1 MKLKVNKKKII
12 RIVII
17 ILLLICFIKN
27 YYNITSHIPF
37 FPIFWFEKQENWSLK
52 FVRYERFWEGLNFLY
67 FLDPDFIWRKDE
79 NWQLTWKC
87 REFAWGKISNI
98 WYYKDW
104 KKEWKWIWYYKN
116 WKISNVWYY
125 KNWLENWEFIY
136 YYVNWKNISTI
147 IKYDNWKVLEE
158 IHYYTWG
165 QIKSIINMENWLES
179 IYYNEDW
186 TVKDSFWGNKIF
198 FQIENWENKTE
209 YSNVDKNFCENINN
223 TIWNRCKKTEWLDYS
238 GNNIVTTIKWIW
250 WEKISDKDLQ
260 VWLDLLMENW
270 DWFYWNLDISK
281 IEKFTDKQLEKLS
294 LIEKNHKVI
303 YNENLKS

>member
-1 MKLKVNKKKII
+1 MQKMKIKANKKKII

-17 ILLLICFIKN
+17 ILLLIFFNKN
-27 YYNITSHIPF
+27 YYNIVPHIPLI
-37 FPIFWFEKQENWSLK
+37 PIFWFEKQEDWSLK

-179 IYYNEDW
+179 TYYNEDW

-198 FQIENWENKTE
+198 FQIENWEKFWIWTGYYE
-209 YSNVDKNFCENINN
+209 DWNINYSY
-223 TIWNRCKKTEWLDYS
+223 DYDS
-238 GNNIVTTIKWIW
+238 
-250 WEKISDKDLQ
+250 WEFIYNSENYNISDLEKEDFI
-260 VWLDLLMENW
+260 DLLMKE
-270 DWFYWNLDISK
+270 
-281 IEKFTDKQLEKLS
+281 
-294 LIEKNHKVI
+294 I
-303 YNENLKS
+303 YSE